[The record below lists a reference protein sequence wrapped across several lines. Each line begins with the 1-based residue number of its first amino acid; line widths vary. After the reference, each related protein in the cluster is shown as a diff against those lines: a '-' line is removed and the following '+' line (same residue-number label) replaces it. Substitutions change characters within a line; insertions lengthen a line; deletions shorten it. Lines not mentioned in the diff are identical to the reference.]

1 MKRNA
6 FEALCILAGR
16 EKWCWNIGCTTCGCM
31 HFRHA
36 LRLLAKGRN
45 PQEPG
50 WPVRKNREIP
60 ESLGELPGQLEPG
73 EQEALVSVLAGAN
86 LEFIARRVKFP
97 DWLGHL
103 GLALY
108 MTREQE
114 GRTGT
119 VTAVLAPQLA
129 RMCGD
134 AARAQL
140 ESMVAEN
147 QRLSWQALSGVEHAI
162 ERRWQTT
169 AETIERRL
177 SDAPAALRSL
187 SDLEKAQALARALE
201 HVASKPFECEIES
214 VRYDAVDRVRE
225 FNWPTEI
232 RVRVRAG
239 DGGDCAVLQ
248 ESDPETLAESIAH
261 ALGKAVREDCR
272 ARIVSTRYGRPYA
285 AQGEVRMTVLVAR
298 DPA

>member
-16 EKWCWNIGCTTCGCM
+16 ENWCWNIGCTTCGCM
-31 HFRHA
+31 HFRHS
-36 LRLLAKGRN
+36 LRLLAQGRD

-50 WPVRKNREIP
+50 WPVRKDRRIP
-60 ESLGELPGQLEPG
+60 EALGDLPRQLETG
-73 EQEALVSVLAGAN
+73 EQEALVGVLAGAN

-103 GLALY
+103 GLALCI
-108 MTREQE
+108 TRERE
-114 GRTGT
+114 ARTGA
-119 VTAVLAPQLA
+119 VTAALAPQLA
-129 RMCGD
+129 RMCGG
-134 AARAQL
+134 ATRARL
-140 ESMVAEN
+140 ESMVTEN
-147 QRLSWQALSGVEHAI
+147 QRLSWQALAGVEHAI
-162 ERRWQTT
+162 DMKWRTT
-169 AETIERRL
+169 EESIERRL
-177 SDAPAALRSL
+177 NDALAALRGL
-187 SDLEKAQALARALE
+187 SDLEKAQTLARALE
-201 HVASKPFECEIES
+201 HAANRPFECEIES
-214 VRYDAVDRVRE
+214 VRYDAVDRLRE

-248 ESDPETLAESIAH
+248 ETDPETLAESIAR

-272 ARIVSTRYGRPYA
+272 ARIVSTRYGRPHA